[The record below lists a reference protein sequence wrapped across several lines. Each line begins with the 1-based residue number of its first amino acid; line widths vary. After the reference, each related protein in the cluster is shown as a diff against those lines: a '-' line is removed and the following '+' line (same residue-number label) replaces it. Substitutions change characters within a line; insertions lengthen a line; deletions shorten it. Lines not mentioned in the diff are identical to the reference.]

1 VVVHESGCIS
11 ALTFFLLANLAKLPA
26 GMKDPSVHQTKDPD
40 KHAQKRTPNTG
51 LIFVAQSLFWQL
63 FLNLFC
69 RKLIW

>member
-51 LIFVAQSLFWQL
+51 LIF
-63 FLNLFC
+63 C
-69 RKLIW
+69 RTKPVLATFFESIL